1 MNIEITK
8 VIPLEELI
16 GKVRGVPLLSP
27 DENGNRIFPYENA
40 NIELRN
46 VSPHE
51 VNPTTFYLLKEN
63 LKFQRELRDYL
74 IMGYGTDSLKLNH
87 GLELANVE
95 KGEEWT
101 LIPPIIEV
109 TPRTVRYIP
118 IDGELEYQETARI
131 QIPIINDG
139 AHRCW
144 ISLVDNT
151 NFNSIYISGASERF
165 PFYAHPNEWDR
176 IKIVDKTPSTK
187 REKKFYSREKCY
199 FLYRDFGVLG
209 CGAPRHLGKKDG

>member
-1 MNIEITK
+1 MKIEVVN

-16 GKVRGVPLLSP
+16 EKVRMVPLLKP
-27 DENGNRIFPYENA
+27 DESGNKIFPYENA

-51 VNPTTFYLLKEN
+51 INPTTFYLLREN
-63 LKFQRELRDYL
+63 LEFQDELRNYL
-74 IMGYGTDSLKLNH
+74 IDKYKNDSLKLNH
-87 GLELANVE
+87 GLELVN
-95 KGEEWT
+95 KDKKEEWT

-118 IDGELEYQETARI
+118 SDGELEYEETAEI
-131 QIPIINDG
+131 KIPIINDG

-144 ISLVDNT
+144 ISRINNM
-151 NFNSIYISGASERF
+151 NFNGIYISGASERL
-165 PFYAHPNEWDR
+165 PFYAHPNGWGMVR
-176 IKIVDKTPSTK
+176 IVDKTPSTK
-187 REKKFYSREKCY
+187 KEKKFYSREDCY
-199 FLYRDFGVLG
+199 SLYRDFGVLG